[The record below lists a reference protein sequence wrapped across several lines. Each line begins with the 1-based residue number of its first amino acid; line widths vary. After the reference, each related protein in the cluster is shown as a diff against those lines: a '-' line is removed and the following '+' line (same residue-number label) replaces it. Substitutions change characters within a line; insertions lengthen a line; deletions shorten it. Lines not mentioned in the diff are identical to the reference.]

1 MEHLIT
7 FYKTLFGGSAALNNF
22 YSLVIEM
29 SWRQTESPS
38 SSPVFNLSLS
48 SYLHSLIFF
57 KERKLNWSDI
67 DIICLFR
74 NPTWIVTQYLGLFW
88 VMENNLMIVLLFSL
102 VLNSHWPIYIFP
114 GVHMCVSLSRQFPKC
129 FTCISSFLTHNILIR

>member
-7 FYKTLFGGSAALNNF
+7 FYKTLFRGPTTRSNF
-22 YSLVIEM
+22 YSLVITNVM
-29 SWRQTESPS
+29 KKDLESPS
-38 SSPVFNLSLS
+38 SFSVYNLSLS

-57 KERKLNWSDI
+57 KERKLNCSDI

-74 NPTWIVTQYLGLFW
+74 NPTWIVTQYLELLW
-88 VMENNLMIVLLFSL
+88 VMESNLVIILLFSL
-102 VLNSHWPIYIFP
+102 GLNSHWPIYIFP

-129 FTCISSFLTHNILIR
+129 FTCI